1 MTKKK
6 ILIIDDFQPLL
17 EEVSDF
23 LIFEGYKTFSA
34 KDGADGVQ
42 KALQYKP
49 DLIICDIEMPNM
61 NGFEVYKTLEK
72 IPSFDSVPFIFLTAR
87 AQVQDFKN
95 GLKLGVDDYITK
107 PLEMDYLLSSI
118 VKRIDKRERI
128 KAKHRKEFEILLHN
142 PLIGVFIFKNNHFYI
157 INEKF
162 QKITSYSKSELNHL
176 KLSQIILSEPEQ
188 NLAKLKALMDNV
200 YDKVQ
205 FKLSLINKNKK
216 AVFVELFAKHIE
228 IENENALIGSL
239 IELSSETKKITS
251 DSSKAEFG
259 KIIDFLVSSGKDKIA
274 EEVINVQE
282 IISFDN
288 EAKKQKM
295 SRRIKL
301 TKRETEIIQLICEGF
316 TNVEI
321 AEKLFISNRTV
332 DNHRANLL
340 AKTGTRNTAS
350 LVAFVVT
357 NKLVKM

>member
-61 NGFEVYKTLEK
+61 NGFEVFKTLEK

-118 VKRIDKRERI
+118 VKRLDKRERI
-128 KAKHRKEFEILLHN
+128 KAKYRQEFEILLHN
-142 PLIGVFIFKNNHFYI
+142 PLIGVFIFKDNQFYI

-162 QKITSYSKSELNHL
+162 HDISTYSKSELNHL
-176 KLSQIILSEPEQ
+176 KLSQIILSETEQ
-188 NLAKLKALMDNV
+188 NLAKLNALIENL
-200 YDKVQ
+200 YDSVQ
-205 FKLSLINKNKK
+205 MKLSFINKNKK

-228 IENENALIGSL
+228 IENENAIIGSVV
-239 IELSSETKKITS
+239 ELSSGTKKITG
-251 DSSKAEFG
+251 DSSKAEFE

-282 IISFDN
+282 IISFDR
-288 EAKKQKM
+288 ESKKQRMNRK
-295 SRRIKL
+295 IKL

-321 AEKLFISNRTV
+321 AEKLYISNRTV

-350 LVAFVVT
+350 LVAFAVT
-357 NKLVKM
+357 KKLVKM

>member
-1 MTKKK
+1 
-6 ILIIDDFQPLL
+6 
-17 EEVSDF
+17 
-23 LIFEGYKTFSA
+23 
-34 KDGADGVQ
+34 
-42 KALQYKP
+42 
-49 DLIICDIEMPNM
+49 
-61 NGFEVYKTLEK
+61 
-72 IPSFDSVPFIFLTAR
+72 
-87 AQVQDFKN
+87 
-95 GLKLGVDDYITK
+95 
-107 PLEMDYLLSSI
+107 
-118 VKRIDKRERI
+118 
-128 KAKHRKEFEILLHN
+128 
-142 PLIGVFIFKNNHFYI
+142 
-157 INEKF
+157 
-162 QKITSYSKSELNHL
+162 
-176 KLSQIILSEPEQ
+176 EQ